1 MVDPNEVQ
9 LEATIAQGEAAQQ
22 MIGMIMDGKFFFYSL
37 STGYGAVTNSLV
49 RLHQKNNDINAY
61 QNAAQEMTDILTRK
75 ANMMIPVE
83 QILAKAGFTFVEED
97 AELDLTVLDRSTLIE
112 LFS

>member
-1 MVDPNEVQ
+1 
-9 LEATIAQGEAAQQ
+9 
-22 MIGMIMDGKFFFYSL
+22 
-37 STGYGAVTNSLV
+37 
-49 RLHQKNNDINAY
+49 
-61 QNAAQEMTDILTRK
+61 
-75 ANMMIPVE
+75 MMIPVE